1 MGGLKMK
8 TNFLKKSTAAAL
20 AIMMLLS
27 VSAITAQCM
36 STRKSGTEL
45 TVGDRVIISKYSGTE
60 VRIDGIDYGIL
71 K

>member
-1 MGGLKMK
+1 MK